1 MSAPEPEDLRAL
13 GNRLDAVER
22 DRAARNAK
30 PAPSAMGMAFRFAT
44 EIVVALV
51 VGGGLGWL
59 ADHYLHTKPVFIIVL
74 SLLGGAAG
82 IRNVIM
88 AANEMNAA
96 LVAETKSKEERRPTP

>member
-1 MSAPEPEDLRAL
+1 MSAQKPEDLRKL
-13 GNRLDAVER
+13 GDRLDAVER

-30 PAPSAMGMAFRFAT
+30 PAPGAMGMAFRFTT
-44 EIVVALV
+44 EIVVALA

-59 ADHYLHTKPVFIIVL
+59 LDTYFHTKPILIIVL
-74 SLLGGAAG
+74 SLLGAAAG

-96 LVAETKSKEERRPTP
+96 PAAKDGKSGD